1 MLSTSISLA
10 QVAPSFQNNFA
21 NYLTNET
28 PDEFGRVET
37 VFSLCIDRN
46 ATLAD
51 NIRRLFFPNPI
62 TYTGACAASAGGE
75 LRDVIRVLWFGV
87 LFIFLVRNG
96 ILFLFSAENEDRL
109 KKARNN
115 ILFII
120 SGAFLLFGS
129 TWILGSILNIGDI
142 QGTQELTDRLE
153 QGILFQILAILKAA
167 AFFTAI
173 IMLIVYAFK
182 MMAAMDYEDKV
193 KTAGQGILR
202 VILALIFIKVIDY
215 VFVIAA
221 QPDFASTA
229 QDFIIQI
236 ATVLGYIFGAIAM
249 IMVFYTGFLLLT
261 SYGNEERVSKAKN
274 VIITIVLSAIVIFLF
289 LLIIYQVLR
298 EFT

>member
-1 MLSTSISLA
+1 
-10 QVAPSFQNNFA
+10 
-21 NYLTNET
+21 
-28 PDEFGRVET
+28 
-37 VFSLCIDRN
+37 
-46 ATLAD
+46 
-51 NIRRLFFPNPI
+51 
-62 TYTGACAASAGGE
+62 
-75 LRDVIRVLWFGV
+75 
-87 LFIFLVRNG
+87 
-96 ILFLFSAENEDRL
+96 
-109 KKARNN
+109 
-115 ILFII
+115 
-120 SGAFLLFGS
+120 
-129 TWILGSILNIGDI
+129 
-142 QGTQELTDRLE
+142 
-153 QGILFQILAILKAA
+153 
-167 AFFTAI
+167 
-173 IMLIVYAFK
+173 
-182 MMAAMDYEDKV
+182 MDYEDKV